1 MAFGTWIKKI
11 GKDIANFAKKNGPK
25 VLQFASDYV
34 APAVEKFG
42 DTFLGGTPA
51 GTILGNVGKGIRAV
65 NDRVQSWNATGK
77 DKFLQPAYE
86 KEHAD

>member
-1 MAFGTWIKKI
+1 MAFGQWIKKI
-11 GKDIANFAKKNGPK
+11 GKNIANFAKKNGPK

-34 APAVEKFG
+34 APAIEKVG
-42 DTFLGGTPA
+42 TWVGGPAGNVLGG
-51 GTILGNVGKGIRAV
+51 VGKGIRTV
-65 NDRVQSWNATGK
+65 NDTVQSWNATGK